1 MDHIYSLYQL
11 ALKRSAT
18 MNQSLTN
25 WQIVPLKI
33 SIIHQ
38 LGLDR
43 IISQNFHTG
52 WRRGPGPT
60 WTQSLKK
67 DQFYFAL
74 FTKHIVML
82 LWIIDDDRSI
92 YFQKSVAILKLFH
105 FLFNCFAGILK
116 KTFLHMPVEYNRTN
130 QYCLRKFS
138 LVFFCF

>member
-1 MDHIYSLYQL
+1 
-11 ALKRSAT
+11 
-18 MNQSLTN
+18 
-25 WQIVPLKI
+25 
-33 SIIHQ
+33 
-38 LGLDR
+38 
-43 IISQNFHTG
+43 
-52 WRRGPGPT
+52 
-60 WTQSLKK
+60 
-67 DQFYFAL
+67 
-74 FTKHIVML
+74 ML